1 MTCSRKIYVQV
12 AAIISDG
19 RRPDSDRTNDPYDA
33 GYEAAYREAQGR
45 LADVFENENPAF
57 DRARFNAACEPR

>member
-19 RRPDSDRTNDPYDA
+19 RRPDSRTSNDPYDA
-33 GYEAAYREAQGR
+33 GYESAYGEMQRA